1 MSTNHLKFRS
11 SGLAGK
17 SRLQPPCQSVFTFIW
32 AQIEEKE
39 QMQCIGTRNNYMHA
53 FRRFKEFRSNEDLP
67 FSQMTPDLM
76 EQYRAWLLNRGL
88 KQNTVAYYLRTLRTL
103 YRRAAETGIAPD
115 CDIFARLS
123 CGSVRTHK
131 RAITM
136 EGIRLIEKLK
146 LPKGS
151 SLDLARDLFLFSFY
165 MRGMSFV
172 DMAYLKKSDL
182 KHGMVS
188 YTRRKTHQHL
198 TVEWEKPMQN
208 LVGKYAY
215 RTQDSIY
222 MLPIL
227 SGKDPNPYVRYK
239 QVEQNVNRN
248 LKKIGGMIGLKMP
261 LTTYVAR
268 HTWASIALCMDIP
281 LATISEGMGHQS
293 YKTTQIYLDTL
304 DTAAV
309 NQANKKILKRV
320 LEF

>member
-1 MSTNHLKFRS
+1 MSINHFKFRS

-17 SRLQPPCQSVFTFIW
+17 FRFQSPCQSVFAFIRT
-32 AQIEEKE
+32 QILKKEK
-39 QMQCIGTRNNYMHA
+39 MQCTGTRNNYLYA
-53 FRRFKEFRSNEDLP
+53 FFRFKEFRCEEDLT
-67 FSQMTPDLM
+67 FNQMTAELM

-88 KQNTVAYYLRTLRTL
+88 KQNTVSFYLRTLRTL
-103 YRRAAETGIAPD
+103 YRKAVEVGQAPD
-115 CDIFARLS
+115 CDIFARLP

-131 RAITM
+131 RAITA
-136 EGIRLIEKLK
+136 EGIGRIEKLK

-151 SLDLARDLFLFSFY
+151 PLDLARDLFLFSFY

-188 YTRRKTHQHL
+188 YTRRKTRQHL
-198 TVEWEKPMQN
+198 TVEWEEPMQT
-208 LVGKYAY
+208 LVDKYAHL
-215 RTQDSIY
+215 TQHSIY

-227 SGKDPNPYVRYK
+227 SGKESNSYVRYK

-248 LKKIGGMIGLKMP
+248 LKKIGEMIGLKIP

-268 HTWASIALCMDIP
+268 HTWASVALRMDIP

-304 DTAAV
+304 DTSAV
-309 NQANKKILKRV
+309 NQANRKILKRV
-320 LEF
+320 LNY

>member
-1 MSTNHLKFRS
+1 MPTNHLKIRP
-11 SGLAGK
+11 SGLVGK
-17 SRLQPPCQSVFTFIW
+17 SRLQPSCQSVFTFIW
-32 AQIEEKE
+32 TQIAKKEK
-39 QMQCIGTRNNYMHA
+39 MQCTGTRNNYMHA
-53 FRRFKEFRSNEDLP
+53 FCRFKEFRCEEDLA
-67 FSQMTPDLM
+67 FNQMTADLM

-88 KQNTVAYYLRTLRTL
+88 KQNTVSFYLRTLRTL
-103 YRRAAETGIAPD
+103 YRKTVEVGQAPD
-115 CDIFARLS
+115 CDIFTHLP

-131 RAITM
+131 RAITV

-182 KHGMVS
+182 KYGMVS

-198 TVEWEKPMQN
+198 TIEWEKPMQT
-208 LVGKYAY
+208 LVGKYAHL
-215 RTQDSIY
+215 TQDSIY

-227 SGKDPNPYVRYK
+227 SGKEPNSYVRYK

-248 LKKIGGMIGLKMP
+248 LKKIGNMIGLKMP

-268 HTWASIALCMDIP
+268 HTWASVALRMDIP

-304 DTAAV
+304 DISTV
-309 NQANKKILKRV
+309 NQANKKILKCV
-320 LEF
+320 LNF

>member
-1 MSTNHLKFRS
+1 
-11 SGLAGK
+11 
-17 SRLQPPCQSVFTFIW
+17 
-32 AQIEEKE
+32 
-39 QMQCIGTRNNYMHA
+39 MQT
-53 FRRFKEFRSNEDLP
+53 
-67 FSQMTPDLM
+67 
-76 EQYRAWLLNRGL
+76 
-88 KQNTVAYYLRTLRTL
+88 
-103 YRRAAETGIAPD
+103 
-115 CDIFARLS
+115 
-123 CGSVRTHK
+123 
-131 RAITM
+131 
-136 EGIRLIEKLK
+136 
-146 LPKGS
+146 
-151 SLDLARDLFLFSFY
+151 
-165 MRGMSFV
+165 
-172 DMAYLKKSDL
+172 
-182 KHGMVS
+182 
-188 YTRRKTHQHL
+188 
-198 TVEWEKPMQN
+198 

-248 LKKIGGMIGLKMP
+248 LKKIGDMIGLKMP

-320 LEF
+320 LKF